1 MRGSR
6 QEAGRVSGVGVV
18 NEPGWGQTLPS
29 AISVADS
36 VPQGPAGV
44 NGSNGVADISV
55 TCRFCKSEETVK
67 YGIRKNKGSYKQMFK
82 CKRCMKRFTPDN
94 GFLKMKTEPTI
105 VSEALE
111 LYGRGLSLAKIQD
124 HLFQRHTMRI
134 SKEGIRGW
142 ITKYAAR

>member
-1 MRGSR
+1 
-6 QEAGRVSGVGVV
+6 VGVV
-18 NEPGWGQTLPS
+18 NEPGWGQTLPQ
-29 AISVADS
+29 AIALDVD
-36 VPQGPAGV
+36 VPGGP
-44 NGSNGVADISV
+44 NGLMPGAHATNGVSNVIGS
-55 TCRFCKSEETVK
+55 CRFCKSDDTVK

-111 LYGRGLSLAKIQD
+111 LYARGLSLAKIQD
-124 HLFQRHTMRI
+124 HLFQRHTVKI

>member
-1 MRGSR
+1 M
-6 QEAGRVSGVGVV
+6 V

-29 AISVADS
+29 AISVADP
-36 VPQGPAGV
+36 VPQGPTGPGNGV
-44 NGSNGVADISV
+44 NGNGGVAGVLV
-55 TCRFCKSEETVK
+55 TCRFCKSEDTVK
-67 YGIRKNKGSYKQMFK
+67 YGVRKNKGSYKQMFK

-111 LYGRGLSLAKIQD
+111 LYARGLSLAKIQD
-124 HLFQRHTMRI
+124 HLFQRHTMKI